1 MKDNI
6 ESKQNP
12 TLFTRIIVTY
22 DYHQATRKK
31 KHEANLSRRIVP
43 NRVVK
48 KGGQSSRN
56 RKCNSRRR
64 IFFLSLTTHGYQN
77 KITLTH
83 SHSHRIIRNSLA

>member
-31 KHEANLSRRIVP
+31 NTKLIWAEE
-43 NRVVK
+43 
-48 KGGQSSRN
+48 
-56 RKCNSRRR
+56 
-64 IFFLSLTTHGYQN
+64 
-77 KITLTH
+77 
-83 SHSHRIIRNSLA
+83 